1 MTPSSEMFFP
11 TLPLPHVRA
20 VILPRPP
27 SDILL
32 AMPSPKSNSR
42 SAPFT
47 PDDRQRGAI
56 EHVHGSM
63 LVIAGAGTGKTSV
76 LTHRIERLVREGH
89 AYPHEILALSYTKN
103 AANEM
108 RERVRNLLGGKEV
121 NAATFHDYCLDML
134 RRVHK
139 DFGVLDDKD
148 LWIYLRRRIR
158 ELHLEHYVRAANVAQ
173 FLNDLLEFVSRCH
186 DELVTPEKYAQY
198 VERLERKEVP
208 IPRVAK
214 SKNVLDDDEVL
225 GRCREIARVFTTME
239 RWLAEENLGTFSHMI
254 SRAHALL
261 HSDENVLTE
270 ARARA
275 RFILADEFQDANFA
289 QIQILARLAGPGGNI
304 FAVGDPDQS
313 IYRFRGASSAAFE
326 LFERHF
332 PQAKRVVLEK
342 NRRSTTPILRSAFAL
357 IDKNPPVFSHR
368 HSVDQTQARRDA
380 AFAYKRIPLQSA
392 REEESARTGTPLP
405 SPKVSAVVLTT
416 KDTEGPDVVGFIRDA
431 QRKSR
436 CRWSDFGILY
446 RSHYHRDD
454 VVHELAE
461 AGIPFVIE
469 SMDISDTPEARDLFA
484 CLNAIV
490 SSGDDV
496 SLFRVA
502 ALPRFRV
509 NPEELRQVMR
519 SIARDNRE
527 GQVVPLSAA
536 LDRVDGGA
544 DVLAA
549 VQHTREEI
557 RDRNAKARAALDIIV
572 KQFALDA
579 SSPIL
584 QAALHF
590 VSDWEKKKVN
600 KTTELEELVDYL
612 ALFREAGGVIP
623 LEAQESENAVR
634 LMTVH
639 GAKGLEFPHVFI
651 LRANSGSFP
660 CSYRETLVAF
670 PRELRDPD
678 SVTEADD
685 QTLHKEEERRLFYVA
700 MTRARDS
707 LHIYSKQGKG
717 KLNKNPDGYMRELIE
732 EKSLGPW
739 LAAIP
744 ARGTQTSLDIFAAAS
759 LAYPAESQTNLWI
772 ELPVL
777 AGLHTR
783 LSASAVDTYERCGL
797 QFKLERDWRVSAK
810 PAAAMQ
816 YGAAIHRILKTY
828 FDSVNLGRAKT
839 DDELVDLFR
848 LDLAE
853 AKIQETYQHELYE
866 RQGIAQLRE
875 FLAAARTLPSAQVL
889 HTEQSFEIRVGP
901 TSVVGRI
908 DRIDRRAD
916 GSVAIVDY
924 KTGKARDQESAD
936 ESLQL
941 SLYAIAA
948 KEKWG
953 YTVGALIFYN
963 LEENVAVTTTRNE
976 AQLLGARSRVEAA
989 AQGIA
994 DGKFVARTGMH
1005 CNFCAY
1011 RSLCPEKEKRIPHR
1025 VESIAGRPN

>member
-1 MTPSSEMFFP
+1 
-11 TLPLPHVRA
+11 
-20 VILPRPP
+20 
-27 SDILL
+27 
-32 AMPSPKSNSR
+32 MPSKSIR
-42 SAPFT
+42 RTIAFT
-47 PDDRQRGAI
+47 PDDRQREAI
-56 EHVHGSM
+56 EHVHGPM
-63 LVIAGAGTGKTSV
+63 LVVAGAGTGKTSV
-76 LTHRIERLVREGH
+76 LTHRIEGLVREGH
-89 AYPHEILALSYTKN
+89 AYPHEVLALTYTRN

-108 RERVRNLLGGKEV
+108 RERVRKLLGGKNV
-121 NAATFHDYCLDML
+121 NAATFHDYCLDL
-134 RRVHK
+134 LKRVHK

-186 DELVTPEKYAQY
+186 DELVTPEKYAHY

-208 IPRVAK
+208 IPRVVK
-214 SKNVLDDDEVL
+214 SKNVLDDAEVL
-225 GRCREIARVFTTME
+225 GRCREIANVFTTME

-254 SRAHALL
+254 SRAHTLL
-261 HSDENVLTE
+261 HSDENTLAE

-289 QIQILARLAGPGGNI
+289 QIQILARLAGPDGNI
-304 FAVGDPDQS
+304 FAVGDPDQA
-313 IYRFRGASSAAFE
+313 IYRFRGASSAAFQ
-326 LFERHF
+326 LFDRHF
-332 PQAKRVVLEK
+332 AHAKRVVLEK

-357 IDKNPPVFSHR
+357 IDKNPPVFGSQFLA
-368 HSVDQTQARRDA
+368 SQPNTASAYRRL
-380 AFAYKRIPLQSA
+380 PLQSA
-392 REEESARTGTPLP
+392 REEEATQAGTQLLS
-405 SPKVSAVVLTT
+405 SPVSVVILTT
-416 KDTEGPDVVGFIRDA
+416 KDTEGADVVGFIRDA
-431 QRKSR
+431 QRKYK
-436 CRWSDFGILY
+436 CKWSDFGILY
-446 RSHYHRDD
+446 RSHYQRDD

-461 AGIPFVIE
+461 AGLPFVIE

-484 CLNAIV
+484 CLNAVV
-490 SSGDDV
+490 SAGDDV

-502 ALPRFRV
+502 ALARFRV
-509 NPEELRQVMR
+509 NPEQLRQVMR

-527 GQVVPLSAA
+527 GHVVPLFAA

-549 VQHTREEI
+549 VQRAREEI
-557 RDRNAKARAALDIIV
+557 RRRGAKARAALDVIV
-572 KQFALDA
+572 KQFELDA
-579 SSPIL
+579 TSPIL

-590 VSDWEKKKVN
+590 VDEWENKKVN

-612 ALFREAGGVIP
+612 GLFREAGGVIP
-623 LEAQESENAVR
+623 LEASETENAVR

-651 LRANSGSFP
+651 LRANANSFP

-685 QTLHKEEERRLFYVA
+685 QTLHRDEERRLFYVA

-732 EKSLGPW
+732 DKSLGHW
-739 LAAIP
+739 LTAIA
-744 ARGTQTSLDIFAAAS
+744 ARGTQTSLDIFAEIS
-759 LAYPAESQTNLWI
+759 VAYPAESQTNVWF

-777 AGLHTR
+777 ADLHTR

-797 QFKLERDWRVSAK
+797 QFKLERDWRLSAK

-839 DDELVDLFR
+839 DDELIDLFR
-848 LDLAE
+848 LDLAG
-853 AKIQETYQHELYE
+853 AKILEAYQHELYE
-866 RQGIAQLRE
+866 NQGIAQLRE
-875 FLAAARTLPSAQVL
+875 FLAAARTLPFPEVL
-889 HTEQSFEIRVGP
+889 HTEQSFEIRVGAS
-901 TSVVGRI
+901 SVAGRI
-908 DRIDRRAD
+908 DRIDRRPD

-948 KEKWG
+948 QEKWG
-953 YTVGALIFYN
+953 YTVGALVFYN
-963 LEENVAVTTTRNE
+963 LEENVAVSTTRTE
-976 AQLLGARSRVEAA
+976 LQLLGARSRVEAA
-989 AQGIA
+989 AQGIG
-994 DGKFVARTGMH
+994 DGLFKAKPGMH

>member
-1 MTPSSEMFFP
+1 
-11 TLPLPHVRA
+11 
-20 VILPRPP
+20 
-27 SDILL
+27 
-32 AMPSPKSNSR
+32 
-42 SAPFT
+42 
-47 PDDRQRGAI
+47 
-56 EHVHGSM
+56 M

-89 AYPHEILALSYTKN
+89 AYPHQILALTYTKN
-103 AANEM
+103 AAYEM
-108 RERVRNLLGGKEV
+108 RDRVRKLLGGKEV
-121 NAATFHDYCLDML
+121 NAATFHDYCLDL
-134 RRVHK
+134 LKRAHH

-158 ELHLEHYVRAANVAQ
+158 ELRLQHFVRAANVAQ

-186 DELVTPEKYAQY
+186 DELVTPEKYRLY

-214 SKNVLDDDEVL
+214 SKNVLDEAEVL
-225 GRCREIARVFTTME
+225 GRCREIARVFATME
-239 RWLAEENLGTFSHMI
+239 RWLGEENLGTFSHMI
-254 SRAHALL
+254 TRAHGLL
-261 HSDENVLTE
+261 HNDETVLAE
-270 ARARA
+270 ARVRA

-289 QIQILARLAGPGGNI
+289 QIQILARLAGPEGNI
-304 FAVGDPDQS
+304 FAVGDPDQA
-313 IYRFRGASSAAFE
+313 IYRFRGASSAAFD
-326 LFERHF
+326 LFDRHF
-332 PQAKRVVLEK
+332 PNAKLVVLEK
-342 NRRSTTPILRSAFAL
+342 NRRSTTPILRSAFAQ
-357 IDKNPPVFSHR
+357 IDKNPPVFAS
-368 HSVDQTQARRDA
+368 QPNARS
-380 AFAYKRIPLQSA
+380 AYRRMPLHSA
-392 REEESARTGTPLP
+392 REEEAARAGTQLL
-405 SPKVSAVVLTT
+405 SPPVSAVVLTT

-431 QRKSR
+431 QTESKGK
-436 CRWSDFGILY
+436 WSDFGILY
-446 RSHYHRDD
+446 RSHYQRDD

-484 CLNAIV
+484 CLNAVV
-490 SSGDDV
+490 SAGDDV

-502 ALPRFRV
+502 ALARFHV
-509 NPEELRQVMR
+509 NPEQLRQVMR
-519 SIARDNRE
+519 SIAGDNRD
-527 GQVVPLSAA
+527 GQIVPLSAA
-536 LDRVDGGA
+536 LDRADGGA
-544 DVLAA
+544 AVLAA
-549 VQHTREEI
+549 VERAREAI
-557 RDRNAKARAALDIIV
+557 RRQGAKARAALDIIV
-572 KQFALDA
+572 THFELDS

-584 QAALHF
+584 QAALRF
-590 VSDWEKKKVN
+590 VDQWERKKVN
-600 KTTELEELVDYL
+600 RTTELEELVDYL
-612 ALFREAGGVIP
+612 GLFREAGGVIP
-623 LEAQESENAVR
+623 LEASETENAVR

-651 LRANSGSFP
+651 LRANANSFP
-660 CSYRETLVAF
+660 CPYRETLVAF

-732 EKSLGPW
+732 DKNLARW
-739 LAAIP
+739 LTPIP
-744 ARGTQTSLDIFAAAS
+744 ARGTQASLDIFAEMS
-759 LAYPAESQTNLWI
+759 LAYPAESQTNVWF

-797 QFKLERDWRVSAK
+797 QFKLDRDWRLSTK

-828 FDSVNLGRAKT
+828 FDSVTLGRAKT
-839 DDELVDLFR
+839 DDELIDLFR

-853 AKIQETYQHELYE
+853 ARIVEAYQHELYE
-866 RQGIAQLRE
+866 QQGITQLRE
-875 FLAAARTLPSAQVL
+875 FLAAAHSLPSPQVL

-908 DRIDRRAD
+908 DRIDRRPD

-924 KTGKARDQESAD
+924 KTGKARDQENAD

-948 KEKWG
+948 QEKWG
-953 YTVGALIFYN
+953 YTVGALIFHN
-963 LEENVAVTTTRNE
+963 LQENVAVTTTRTE
-976 AQLLGARSRVEAA
+976 PQLLGARSRVAAA

-994 DGKFVARTGMH
+994 DGLFKAKPGMH

>member
-1 MTPSSEMFFP
+1 
-11 TLPLPHVRA
+11 
-20 VILPRPP
+20 
-27 SDILL
+27 
-32 AMPSPKSNSR
+32 
-42 SAPFT
+42 
-47 PDDRQRGAI
+47 
-56 EHVHGSM
+56 M
-63 LVIAGAGTGKTSV
+63 LVVAGAGTGKTSV

-89 AYPHEILALSYTKN
+89 AYPHEILALTYTKN

-108 RERVRNLLGGKEV
+108 RDRVGKLLGGKEV

-134 RRVHK
+134 KRAHK

-158 ELHLEHYVRAANVAQ
+158 ELRLEHYIRAANVAQ
-173 FLNDLLEFVSRCH
+173 FLNDLLDFVSRCH

-214 SKNVLDDDEVL
+214 SNNVLDDAEVL
-225 GRCREIARVFTTME
+225 GRCREIVRVFTTME
-239 RWLAEENLGTFSHMI
+239 GWLAEENLGTFSHMI
-254 SRAHALL
+254 TRAHALL
-261 HSDENVLTE
+261 HSDETVLSE

-289 QIQILARLAGPGGNI
+289 QIQILARLAGAGGNI
-304 FAVGDPDQS
+304 FAVGDPDQA

-326 LFERHF
+326 LFDRHF
-332 PQAKRVVLEK
+332 PSAKRVVLEK

-357 IDKNPPVFSHR
+357 IDENPPVFATHANSA
-368 HSVDQTQARRDA
+368 SVYRRT
-380 AFAYKRIPLQSA
+380 PLLSA
-392 REEESARTGTPLP
+392 REEEAAKAGAQLS
-405 SPKVSAVVLTT
+405 SPPVSVVVLTSR
-416 KDTEGPDVVGFIRDA
+416 DAEGPDLVGSIRDA
-431 QRKSR
+431 QKKSK
-436 CRWSDFGILY
+436 CKWSDFGILY
-446 RSHYHRDD
+446 RSHFHRDEA
-454 VVHELAE
+454 VHELAE
-461 AGIPFVIE
+461 ADIPFVIE

-484 CLNAIV
+484 CLHAVV
-490 SSGDDV
+490 SAGDDV

-502 ALPRFRV
+502 ALPRFHV
-509 NPEELRQVMR
+509 NPEQLRQVMR
-519 SIARDNRE
+519 AIARDNRE
-527 GQVVPLSAA
+527 AHVVPLSSA

-549 VQHTREEI
+549 VQRAREEI
-557 RDRNAKARAALDIIV
+557 RRRQAKAGAALDIIV

-579 SSPIL
+579 QSPIL

-590 VSDWEKKKVN
+590 VDEWEKKKLN

-612 ALFREAGGVIP
+612 GYFREAGGVIP
-623 LEAQESENAVR
+623 MEARESENAVR

-639 GAKGLEFPHVFI
+639 GAKGLEFPHVSI
-651 LRANSGSFP
+651 LRANSNSFP

-670 PRELRDPD
+670 PRELRDAD

-685 QTLHKEEERRLFYVA
+685 KTLHDEEERRLFYVA

-707 LHIYSKQGKG
+707 LHIYAREGTGKI
-717 KLNKNPDGYMRELIE
+717 NKTPAGYMRDLIAD
-732 EKSLGPW
+732 KSLTRW
-739 LAAIP
+739 LTAIP
-744 ARGTQTSLDIFAAAS
+744 ARGTQTSLDIFAETS
-759 LAYPAESQTNLWI
+759 LAYPAESQTNVWF

-777 AGLHTR
+777 DGLHTR

-797 QFKLERDWRVSAK
+797 QFKLDRDWRLSAR

-839 DDELVDLFR
+839 DEELIDLFR

-853 AKIQETYQHELYE
+853 AKIQEAYQHELYE
-866 RQGIAQLRE
+866 QQGIAQLRE
-875 FLAAARTLPSAQVL
+875 FLASARTLPPPQVL
-889 HTEQSFEIRVGP
+889 HTEQSFEIRVGA

-908 DRIDRRAD
+908 DRIDRRPD
-916 GSVAIVDY
+916 GTVAIIDY
-924 KTGKARDQESAD
+924 KTGKARDQEDAD

-963 LEENVAVTTTRNE
+963 LEENVPVITTRTE
-976 AQLLGARSRVEAA
+976 AQLLGARSRVEDA

-994 DGKFVARTGMH
+994 DGKFVAKPGMH

-1011 RSLCPEKEKRIPHR
+1011 RSLCPVKEKRIPHR
-1025 VESIAGRPN
+1025 VESVAVRPN